1 MKLNNNRGYSMI
13 ELLAAIVVG
22 VIVSYATY
30 AYITYISNLSAQM
43 RLTRASNDNVQAIVE
58 SIRFNLS
65 LYQVSFETNMTK
77 EEALLKRDALPF
89 GLSYGT
95 MIPKAEC
102 FKENPCQAYFGYVI
116 VPSLFVR
123 NLYQVD
129 LRVALPADKRVIG
142 KQEERWK
149 QYTYF
154 ITVK

>member
-22 VIVSYATY
+22 TLVSYATY
-30 AYITYISNLSAQM
+30 SYITYISNLSAQL
-43 RLTRASNDNVQAIVE
+43 RLTRSSNDNVQAIVE

-65 LYQVSFETNMTK
+65 LYQVSFETNIKK
-77 EEALLKRDALPF
+77 EEELLKRDALPY
-89 GLSYGT
+89 GLSNGT
-95 MIPKAEC
+95 MIPKSEC
-102 FKENPCQAYFGYVI
+102 GRNPCQAFFGYVI

-129 LRVALPADKRVIG
+129 LRVALPADKRIIG